1 MKTPRNFARM
11 DKETARREWGNRFN
25 NRTPSERKPA
35 VIDVRAVA
43 DGVTEIFL
51 YEEIG
56 FWGVT
61 AKEFVDQLNAISTP
75 QITVR
80 INSPGG
86 DVFDGLAIHAAL
98 KQHPSEI
105 TCQVDGI
112 AASAASFIAL
122 AGKKCVMSENALM
135 MVHCAWGFALGNKAD
150 MRETADILDKIDSQL
165 ADIYAKKTGKSPAE
179 CLAMMEGEGKKDGT
193 WLTAQESKDYGLV
206 DEMMPPEDGEDAAAQ
221 AAAQQTKILAMK
233 RRLSIATH
241 DD

>member
-25 NRTPSERKPA
+25 NRTPSERKPS
-35 VIDVRAVA
+35 VIDVRAA
-43 DGVTEIFL
+43 AEGVTEIFL
-51 YEEIG
+51 YDEIG

-75 QITVR
+75 RITVR

-122 AGKKCVMSENALM
+122 AGKKCIMSENALM
-135 MVHCAWGFALGNKAD
+135 MVHCAWGFALGNKSD

-165 ADIYAKKTGKSPAE
+165 ADIYAKKTGKDPAK
-179 CLAMMEGEGKKDGT
+179 CLAMMAGEGKNDGT
-193 WLTAQESKDYGLV
+193 WLTAQEAKDYGLV
-206 DEMMPPEDGEDAAAQ
+206 DEMMPPQDGEDLAAQ
-221 AAAQQTKILAMK
+221 AAAQRTKILAMK
-233 RRLSIATH
+233 RRLSIAAH

>member
-1 MKTPRNFARM
+1 MIKPRNFARM
-11 DKETARREWGNRFN
+11 DKETARREWENRFN

-35 VIDVRAVA
+35 AVDIRAAV
-43 DGVTEIFL
+43 DGVTEIFI

-61 AKEFVDQLNAISTP
+61 AKEFVDQLNSISTP
-75 QITVR
+75 RITVR

-122 AGKKCVMSENALM
+122 AGKKCIMSENALM
-135 MVHCAWGFALGNKAD
+135 MVHCAWGFALGNKSD

-165 ADIYAKKTGKSPAE
+165 ADIYAKKTGKEPAE
-179 CLAMMEGEGKKDGT
+179 CLAMMAGEGKNDGT
-193 WLTAQESKDYGLV
+193 WLTAQEAKDYGLV
-206 DEMMPPEDGEDAAAQ
+206 DEMRPPDEEDDDHEMEAAQ
-221 AAAQQTKILAMK
+221 RTKILTMK